1 MTASP
6 DAPPPADLA
15 DEIAALIAAEG
26 PIPLGRFMG
35 LANAHYYATR
45 DPFGAGGDFV
55 TAPEISQMFG
65 EIVGLCL
72 ADLWQRAGTPKA
84 AYVELGPG
92 RGTLAVDALRAM
104 AKAEFAPPVHF
115 VETSPIL
122 RDAQRERVEQAI
134 WHDTI
139 ETLPKDVPLLIVANE
154 FFDALPVHQLI
165 ATVSGWRE
173 QMVEGVAGDFSF
185 VPGTKL
191 MDSLIPQ
198 HLWDADPGRIVE
210 QNPAAIAIVTALA
223 HRLAKQGGALLIVD
237 YGHDGSR
244 HGDTLQAVHA
254 HAYADPLVKPGQS
267 DLTAHVDF
275 LALEAAATAAGA
287 RVFGPVEQGQWLI
300 ALGISDRAGALT
312 RQARDRG
319 NEIAAAYRRLTHPD
333 EMGSLFKALAVVSPK
348 WPEPAGF
355 A

>member
-6 DAPPPADLA
+6 DVTA
-15 DEIAALIAAEG
+15 EIAALIGSEG

-45 DPFGAGGDFV
+45 DPFGARGDFV

-65 EIVGLCL
+65 ELVGLCL
-72 ADLWQRAGTPKA
+72 ADLWQRAESPA
-84 AYVELGPG
+84 VAYVELGPG

-104 AKAEFAPPVHF
+104 ASAEFVPPVHF
-115 VETSPIL
+115 VETSPVL
-122 RDAQRERVEQAI
+122 RAAQQENVPTAT

-139 ETLPKDVPLLIVANE
+139 DTLPTDLPLLIVANE
-154 FFDALPVHQLI
+154 FFDALPISQFI
-165 ATVSGWRE
+165 ATVMGWRE
-173 QMVEGVAGDFSF
+173 QMVEGEGTDEAGFAL

-191 MDSLIPQ
+191 MDSLVPR
-198 HLWDADPGRIVE
+198 HLLDADPGGVFE
-210 QNPAAIAIVTALA
+210 LNVDALAIVAALA
-223 HRLAKQGGALLIVD
+223 RRLAVQGGALLVVD

-254 HAYADPLVKPGQS
+254 HAYADPLLRPGSS

-275 LALEAAATAAGA
+275 LALEAAGTAAGA
-287 RVFGPVEQGQWLI
+287 RVLGPVEQGQWLI
-300 ALGISDRAGALT
+300 ALGLSDRSAAL
-312 RQARDRG
+312 ARNAPARA
-319 NEIAAAYRRLTHPD
+319 NEIASAYRRLTHPD
-333 EMGSLFKALAVVSPK
+333 EMGQLFKALAIVAPE
-348 WPEPAGF
+348 WPDPAGF